1 MAFTFVIS
9 AVLIGFLGSFHCVG
23 MCGPI
28 ALSLPVSHL
37 QGAEKA
43 VGIGLYNFGRVII
56 YALLGI
62 IFGMIGLSFEYF
74 GWQQILSITL
84 GAILI
89 LIFLSRVFS
98 FKKRRSFVAFSPW
111 NQKIIAMLTPLMTT
125 GKTKNLLF
133 IGLLNGLLPCGLIYI
148 ALAGAIATGNIFYS
162 ALFMAAFGAGTLPA
176 MVVACYAAGMISL
189 PLRNKIKKT
198 LPYML
203 AAMGILLILRG
214 LNLGI
219 PFLSPML
226 PGSEALNCH

>member
-1 MAFTFVIS
+1 
-9 AVLIGFLGSFHCVG
+9 
-23 MCGPI
+23 
-28 ALSLPVSHL
+28 
-37 QGAEKA
+37 
-43 VGIGLYNFGRVII
+43 
-56 YALLGI
+56 
-62 IFGMIGLSFEYF
+62 MIGLSFEYF

-89 LIFLSRVFS
+89 LLFLSRVFS